1 MLQSFC
7 HFLLT
12 RVLGWTAEV
21 TVPARDKCL
30 ICVAP
35 HTSNK
40 DFLLGELYIRSI
52 GQQAGFLMKKRMVLL
67 AASVL
72 FFGAS
77 VASLWNARAILRSR
91 INSVSWL
98 NPQIFH
104 LAVTPE
110 GTRQRVE
117 TWKRGFYYT
126 R

>member
-1 MLQSFC
+1 MRRYETAPVFEVPQNSLMLQSFC

-52 GQQAGFLMKKRMVLL
+52 GQKAGFLMKKEWFFL
-67 AASVL
+67 AARFF

-77 VASLWNARAILRSR
+77 VASL
-91 INSVSWL
+91 
-98 NPQIFH
+98 
-104 LAVTPE
+104 
-110 GTRQRVE
+110 
-117 TWKRGFYYT
+117 
-126 R
+126 